1 MSTSGKTEK
10 EEMRS
15 HYKELL
21 TTLNTG
27 EQESGPNDRRS
38 SYLRLAGCAI
48 FYLVFCFAFG
58 IYIGSD
64 SRGYIE
70 MISAR
75 EPVYPLFLAL
85 WRGIFGES
93 IYLWVVIILQN
104 LLMAFCVW
112 YCCEHLWK
120 RFSKSPLILGAMY
133 AVHAGVAFLC
143 QFLAERGAI
152 YSSNILTEGITVSLW
167 LLAVTLLI
175 EGVLDWDLKKLA
187 GLLLLLALLTDTRK
201 QMAVGYPA
209 LAAAVFFGRMGK
221 DSFKLWLKRVLLIV
235 GGILLSLILALG
247 GTRLYNYVL
256 RGSFAANTRDMNL
269 VLTTTLYV
277 ADPEDAALIEEEA
290 VRTLFE
296 RTMKELDAKG
306 SNYSYA
312 GSGWSALEAHYEENF
327 DKITVDTTGP
337 LFVEYA
343 EERGFAEGMEAE
355 GEADRMSL
363 VIVKSLFFHNL
374 GRYLKVY
381 GASLLNGLINT
392 VAKRHPLLDI
402 YALLACML
410 LAVLTFL
417 CFKGKDTREAGRGGL
432 FVLLALFSNT
442 AVAAALIFCQS
453 RYMIYN
459 MALFYMA
466 LLWTGEPLVRKLLSG
481 KMKKTETEKNE
492 ILT

>member
-1 MSTSGKTEK
+1 MK
-10 EEMRS
+10 ER
-15 HYKELL
+15 KEA
-21 TTLNTG
+21 
-27 EQESGPNDRRS
+27 
-38 SYLRLAGCAI
+38 YLRLLGCAI

-75 EPVYPLFLAL
+75 EPVYPLFLLL
-85 WRGIFGES
+85 WRSIFGEG
-93 IYLWVVIILQN
+93 IYLWVVILLQN
-104 LLMAFCVW
+104 LLQAFCVW

-120 RFSKSPLILGAMY
+120 RFSESRLTLAALY

-167 LLAVTLLI
+167 LLAMTLLI
-175 EGVLDWDLKKLA
+175 EGVLDWDKKKLLW
-187 GLLLLLALLTDTRK
+187 LLLLLAVLTDTRK

-209 LAAAVFFGRMGK
+209 LAAAVFFGRMKK
-221 DSFKLWLKRVLLIV
+221 DSFKLWLKRVLLTA

-277 ADPEDAALIEEEA
+277 ADPEDVALIEEDA

-296 RTMKELDAKG
+296 RTMKLLDAKG
-306 SNYSYA
+306 SNYRYA
-312 GSGWSALEAHYEENF
+312 EPGWSALEAHYEENF
-327 DKITVDTTGP
+327 DRITVDTTGP
-337 LFVEYA
+337 LFVDYA
-343 EERGFAEGMEAE
+343 KERGFAEGMEAE

-381 GASLLNGLINT
+381 GASILNGLVNT
-392 VAKRHPLLDI
+392 VAKRHPLLDL
-402 YALLACML
+402 YAFAVILLL
-410 LAVLTFL
+410 GVLVFL
-417 CFKGKDTREAGRGGL
+417 GFRKEENREAARGGL
-432 FVLLALFSNT
+432 FVLLALFCNT
-442 AVAAALIFCQS
+442 MVAAALIFCQS

-466 LLWTGEPLVRKLLSG
+466 LLWMGEPVVRKLKSRL
-481 KMKKTETEKNE
+481 KKKTETEKNE
-492 ILT
+492 IPS

>member
-1 MSTSGKTEK
+1 MSSPDSTEK
-10 EEMRS
+10 NKIR
-15 HYKELL
+15 KE
-21 TTLNTG
+21 
-27 EQESGPNDRRS
+27 
-38 SYLRLAGCAI
+38 YLRLAGCGV
-48 FYLVFCFAFG
+48 FYLVFCFVFG
-58 IYIGSD
+58 IYLGSD

-75 EPVYPLFLAL
+75 EPVYPLFLLL
-85 WRGIFGES
+85 WRSIFGEG

-112 YCCEHLWK
+112 YSCEHLWK
-120 RFSKSPLILGAMY
+120 RFSKSRLVLAGMY
-133 AVHAGVAFLC
+133 AVHAGVAVLC

-167 LLAVTLLI
+167 LLAMTLLI
-175 EGVLDWDLKKLA
+175 EGVLDWDRKKLLW
-187 GLLLLLALLTDTRK
+187 LLLLLALLTDTRK

-221 DSFKLWLKRVLLIV
+221 DGFKLWLKRLLICV
-235 GGILLSLILALG
+235 AGIVLSLILALG
-247 GTRLYNYVL
+247 VTRLYNYVL

-277 ADPEDAALIEEEA
+277 ADPEDASLIGEEA

-296 RTMKELDAKG
+296 RTMKELMAKG
-306 SNYSYA
+306 SNYSFA
-312 GSGWSALEAHYEENF
+312 EAGWSALEAHYEENF
-327 DKITVDTTGP
+327 DRITVDTTGP

-343 EERGFAEGMEAE
+343 KERGFKEGMEAE

-402 YALLACML
+402 YGLAACLL
-410 LAVLTFL
+410 LTIL
-417 CFKGKDTREAGRGGL
+417 VICCLRVRETREAGRGGL
-432 FVLLALFSNT
+432 FVLFGLFCNT

-466 LLWTGEPLVRKLLSG
+466 FLWTGEAVISSLLSAR
-481 KMKKTETEKNE
+481 KKTQTVEKKDE
-492 ILT
+492 IRI